1 MYKKAL
7 SLCQHVKKKMKLLE
21 FTQEDGLIAQAAMAG
36 LMTEDDESF
45 ASLLVMEDRSL
56 RR

>member
-1 MYKKAL
+1 MK
-7 SLCQHVKKKMKLLE
+7 HVKKKKMKLLE

-45 ASLLVMEDRSL
+45 ASLLVMEERSL